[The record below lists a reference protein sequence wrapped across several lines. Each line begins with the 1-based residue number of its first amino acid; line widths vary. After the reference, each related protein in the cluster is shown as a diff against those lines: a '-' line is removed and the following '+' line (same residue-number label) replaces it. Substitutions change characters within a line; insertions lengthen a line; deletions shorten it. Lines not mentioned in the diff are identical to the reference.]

1 VAVNAKIS
9 CISAFRFKQ
18 SLHVYRRTIAEQ
30 MIHAVYI
37 VILCPSSQA
46 SVQVDTTS
54 IRVFMGDVI
63 GYMF

>member
-1 VAVNAKIS
+1 
-9 CISAFRFKQ
+9 
-18 SLHVYRRTIAEQ
+18 VYRRTIAEQ